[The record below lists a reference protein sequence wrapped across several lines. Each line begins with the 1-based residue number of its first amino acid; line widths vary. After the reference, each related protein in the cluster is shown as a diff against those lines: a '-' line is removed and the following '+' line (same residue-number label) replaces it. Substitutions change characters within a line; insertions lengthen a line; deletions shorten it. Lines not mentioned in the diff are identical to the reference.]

1 MEGNVDSPKSL
12 LSNNLVK
19 LLTGVQAVPL
29 VCVDVLE
36 HPAIMGYTVH
46 RSGSHCTPHVYVNGT
61 FYGDYDMV
69 MSKFKSGELQK
80 LASSNVSKASPL
92 PVGMF

>member
-1 MEGNVDSPKSL
+1 MEGTMDAPKSL

-19 LLTGVQAVPL
+19 ILTGVQTFPL
-29 VCVDVLE
+29 VSVDILE
-36 HPAIMGYTVH
+36 HPAILGYTVH
-46 RSGSHCTPHVYVNGT
+46 RSGSHSTPHVYVNGS

-69 MSKFKSGELQK
+69 ASKFKSGDLAK
-80 LASSNVSKASPL
+80 LSAGTVSKSEPL

>member
-1 MEGNVDSPKSL
+1 MEGTVDAPKSQ
-12 LSNNLVK
+12 LSNDLVK

-29 VCVDVLE
+29 LSVDVLE
-36 HPAIMGYTVH
+36 HPAILGYTVH
-46 RSGSHCTPHVYVNGT
+46 KSGSHCTPHVYVNGT

-69 MSKFKSGELQK
+69 LQKFKTGELAK
-80 LASSNVSKASPL
+80 LSRPSASKTSPL

>member
-1 MEGNVDSPKSL
+1 MEGTVDSPKSL

-19 LLTGVQAVPL
+19 LLTGAQTTPL

-61 FYGDYDMV
+61 FFGDYDMV
-69 MSKFKSGELQK
+69 MNKFKSGELKK
-80 LASSNVSKASPL
+80 LASKAGDQPL

>member
-1 MEGNVDSPKSL
+1 MEGSADAPKSL

-19 LLTGVQAVPL
+19 LLTGAQAVPL
-29 VCVDVLE
+29 VSVDVLE
-36 HPAIMGYTVH
+36 HPALLGYTVH

-69 MSKFKSGELQK
+69 MSKFKSGELSK
-80 LASSNVSKASPL
+80 LGGAPKSNEPL
-92 PVGMF
+92 PIAKF

>member
-1 MEGNVDSPKSL
+1 MEGSVDSPKSI

-19 LLTGVQAVPL
+19 LLTGVQAFPL
-29 VCVDVLE
+29 VSVDVLE

-46 RSGSHCTPHVYVNGT
+46 RSGSHCTPHVYVNGS

-69 MSKFKSGELQK
+69 LRKFKSGDLKQ
-80 LASSNVSKASPL
+80 LSNSATSKNQPL

>member
-1 MEGNVDSPKSL
+1 MEGTVDSPKSL

-29 VCVDVLE
+29 VSVDVLE

-69 MSKFKSGELQK
+69 MNKFKSVDLLK
-80 LASSNVSKASPL
+80 IASRTI
-92 PVGMF
+92 

>member
-1 MEGNVDSPKSL
+1 MEGTVDSPKSL

-19 LLTGVQAVPL
+19 LLTATQTVPL

-61 FYGDYDMV
+61 FFGDYDMV
-69 MSKFKSGELQK
+69 MSKYKSGELKK
-80 LASSNVSKASPL
+80 LASKADQQSL

>member
-1 MEGNVDSPKSL
+1 MEGSVDAPKSQ

-19 LLTGVQAVPL
+19 LLTGVQAVPM
-29 VCVDVLE
+29 VTVDVLE
-36 HPAIMGYTVH
+36 HPAILGYTINK
-46 RSGSHCTPHVYVNGT
+46 SGSHVTPHVYVNGS

-69 MSKFKSGELQK
+69 MAKFKSGELAR
-80 LASSNVSKASPL
+80 LSSPSASKSSPL